1 MATHSIIGTLR
12 ALEYRAV
19 GQWLSWSCTWS
30 CVCILT
36 ACGSPLPKGE
46 GFTEGP
52 WKSYEEAQHTFDLII
67 PHKTTTADLKQLK
80 LDPHANPNITIL
92 NYADVLRRFIPSYSI
107 NTNDLDAGVM
117 ECITA
122 KTGCQGYEIDYRVVK
137 RKRYGNFVV
146 DYLNFN
152 RQVDVVGWRFNAVL
166 LVKNNMVIYKLTG
179 GQPAIHEHEENTNP
193 LGPLQGS
200 SESGALVR

>member
-1 MATHSIIGTLR
+1 MDTQRINGTFLAFQRNIGGLLLCWTCL
-12 ALEYRAV
+12 L
-19 GQWLSWSCTWS
+19 
-30 CVCILT
+30 ILT

-67 PHKTTTADLKQLK
+67 PHKTTTIDLKQLK

-92 NYADVLRRFIPSYSI
+92 NYADVIRRFIPSYSI
-107 NTNDLDAGVM
+107 NTNDLDAGVL
-117 ECITA
+117 ECIMA
-122 KTGCQGYEIDYRVVK
+122 KTNCQGYEVDYRVVK
-137 RKRYGNFVV
+137 RDRYGNFVV

-152 RQVDVVGWRFNAVL
+152 RKVDVVGWRFNAVL
-166 LVKNNMVIYKLTG
+166 LIKDNMVIYKLTG

-193 LGPLQGS
+193 LGPFQGS